1 MEDITFTIA
10 YDASSGD
17 GDYTT
22 DASLAN
28 LVTFDNDELSKV
40 FLMSA
45 LGVTGTAATLTVKVP
60 AAASFPGVGVYVW
73 KIMETPGNKAGV
85 SYAVVEQAKHTREG
99 VNDVTRGYAAAYAN
113 SDNAATGSGS
123 GSGAI
128 AAGDADTVAVTN
140 TKNSTIE
147 TGVKLDSLPYIVL
160 LAVAVVG
167 MAVALMRRRKG
178 D

>member
-1 MEDITFTIA
+1 M
-10 YDASSGD
+10 
-17 GDYTT
+17 
-22 DASLAN
+22 
-28 LVTFDNDELSKV
+28 TFDNDELSKA

-60 AAASFPGVGVYVW
+60 VAASFPGVGVYVW
-73 KIMETPGNKAGV
+73 KITETPGNKAGV

-99 VNDVTRGYAAAYAN
+99 VNDVTRGYTAAYAN
-113 SDNAATGSGS
+113 SDNAATGS